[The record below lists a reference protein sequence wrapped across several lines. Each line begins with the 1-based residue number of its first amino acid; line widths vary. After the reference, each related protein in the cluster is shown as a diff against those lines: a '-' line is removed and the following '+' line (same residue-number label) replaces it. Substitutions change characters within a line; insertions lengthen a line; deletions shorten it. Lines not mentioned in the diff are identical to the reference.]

1 MSEAELIEAK
11 AAPKEI
17 EVNWSGLATAIDEAE
32 ELCCPSANKLSL
44 AVRNAVGV
52 ERDAERGAS
61 EVHDDFMVRSP
72 CRCLL
77 RGCIQCSRADYG
89 SSRSYAC
96 AIARKS
102 CNQFLK

>member
-61 EVHDDFMVRSP
+61 EVRERLHGQKPM
-72 CRCLL
+72 
-77 RGCIQCSRADYG
+77 
-89 SSRSYAC
+89 
-96 AIARKS
+96 
-102 CNQFLK
+102 